1 MHHIISDLYLTLKMV
16 LRPLGVW
23 SLPPYIEKWRST
35 LSSLIPFDTF
45 PHPWPSRP
53 NNRLCQLRQIQFYKI
68 DKAAVIFN
76 TVYSKMTSR
85 NGPSSAHLAVM
96 CERGSMVLDLVMMTD
111 ASIAP
116 LDNSTRLLS
125 RDASLG
131 TGNRGL
137 VPQLDRDRTPLQG
150 GTPSTPPQH
159 VALARFALPSDKYHT
174 SIYMTEAEAV
184 PEICIILEPKAPR
197 VRSRLFRRAARP
209 SKY

>member
-1 MHHIISDLYLTLKMV
+1 MV

-35 LSSLIPFDTF
+35 LSPLIPFDTI

-68 DKAAVIFN
+68 DKAGIIFN

-85 NGPSSAHLAVM
+85 KGPSSAHLAVM
-96 CERGSMVLDLVMMTD
+96 CEHGRMVLDLVMMTD
-111 ASIAP
+111 AGIAS
-116 LDNSTRLLS
+116 LDNSPRLLS
-125 RDASLG
+125 RDASLSTG
-131 TGNRGL
+131 TSGL
-137 VPQLDRDRTPLQG
+137 VLQLDRDRTLLQA
-150 GTPSTPPQH
+150 GTSTTPPRH

-174 SIYMTEAEAV
+174 SIYMTEAEAM
-184 PEICIILEPKAPR
+184 PEMCIILEPKAPQ
-197 VRSRLFRRAARP
+197 VRSRRFRRAAQP